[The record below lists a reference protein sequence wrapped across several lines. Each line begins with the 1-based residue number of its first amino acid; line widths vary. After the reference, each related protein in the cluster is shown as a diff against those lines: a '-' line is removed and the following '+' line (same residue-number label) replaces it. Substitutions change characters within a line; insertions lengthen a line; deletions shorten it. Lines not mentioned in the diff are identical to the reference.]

1 MSEATFGSRWVSL
14 AEDDMRRRIDKMRDQ
29 QQDISK
35 SGRSEVERLQRQI
48 EEIVSSTNAQILS
61 LDGKIAML
69 EELLQDT
76 EDKAEE

>member
-1 MSEATFGSRWVSL
+1 MSETTFGSRWVSL

-48 EEIVSSTNAQILS
+48 EEIVSNTNAQILS

>member
-1 MSEATFGSRWVSL
+1 MSDTSLGSRWVSL
-14 AEDDMRRRIDKMRDQ
+14 AEDDMRRRIDKMRAEQ
-29 QQDISK
+29 QEISK
-35 SGRSEVERLQRQI
+35 GGRAEVERLQREMEQI
-48 EEIVSSTNAQILS
+48 VNNTNAQILS

>member
-1 MSEATFGSRWVSL
+1 MSETTFGSRWVSL
-14 AEDDMRRRIDKMRDQ
+14 AEDDMRHRIDKMRAQ

-48 EEIVSSTNAQILS
+48 EEIVSNTNAQILS